1 MLKNLHMSQMDDN
14 FARSVKYVR
23 KQLGLSQEGL
33 AHELGVSFATVNRWE
48 NRKTAPSKMAQNQF
62 KSFCD
67 EKVRKGALALEER
80 E

>member
-1 MLKNLHMSQMDDN
+1 MSQINDD

-48 NRKTAPSKMAQNQF
+48 NGKTAPSRMAQNQF
-62 KSFCD
+62 KSFYE
-67 EKVRKGALALEER
+67 EKLRKGALAPEER